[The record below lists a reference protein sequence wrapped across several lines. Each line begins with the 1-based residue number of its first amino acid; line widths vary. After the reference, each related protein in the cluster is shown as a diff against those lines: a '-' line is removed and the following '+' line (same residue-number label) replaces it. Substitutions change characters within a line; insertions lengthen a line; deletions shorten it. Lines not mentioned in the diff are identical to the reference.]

1 MPGQKPGLLSS
12 DHLCRPAGQLPAGH
26 VDGAAHELNG
36 RCGMTTRDRLVVT
49 VIAVFAVLGAAWML
63 VVSPERKRAAKLQ
76 AQVNA
81 ASSALA
87 GAESEAANARQ
98 AQARYAA
105 AYASVVALGK
115 AVPPGEEVP
124 SLIYQLA
131 QASNEKNVDFASI
144 QTGSGSGTGAG
155 SGPGTGAG
163 GRTAASGSAG
173 GASGAAGL
181 NQMPF
186 TFVFNGTFP
195 SLYKLFQQLNGFTV
209 RTTSGQLKI
218 SGRLLTIQGVK
229 LAPAIGVGSART
241 ANGQLSGTITATA
254 YVLPASQGLTGG
266 ASPNAPAGTTTTTAS
281 SGSGASSPSAPAI
294 ARVTP

>member
-1 MPGQKPGLLSS
+1 
-12 DHLCRPAGQLPAGH
+12 
-26 VDGAAHELNG
+26 
-36 RCGMTTRDRLVVT
+36 MTTRDRLVVT
-49 VIAVFAVLGAAWML
+49 VIAALAAIGAAWIL
-63 VVSPERKRAAKLQ
+63 VVSPERKQAAKLQ
-76 AQVNA
+76 AQVSA
-81 ASSALA
+81 ASSQLA

-124 SLIYQLA
+124 SLIYELA
-131 QASNEKNVDFASI
+131 QASNEKSVDFASI
-144 QTGSGSGTGAG
+144 QTGSGAGTGAGGGAGPGAGGGSGTGAG
-155 SGPGTGAG
+155 S
-163 GRTAASGSAG
+163 RTAAAG
-173 GASGAAGL
+173 AAASTSSAAGL

-209 RTTSGQLKI
+209 RTASGQLQI

-229 LAPAIGVGSART
+229 LAPATGVGSART
-241 ANGQLSGTITATA
+241 ASGQLTGTITATA

-266 ASPNAPAGTTTTTAS
+266 ASPSAPAGPATTTVA

-294 ARVTP
+294 ARVAP

>member
-1 MPGQKPGLLSS
+1 
-12 DHLCRPAGQLPAGH
+12 
-26 VDGAAHELNG
+26 
-36 RCGMTTRDRLVVT
+36 MTTRDRLVVT
-49 VIAVFAVLGAAWML
+49 VIAALAVLAAAWML
-63 VVSPERKRAAKLQ
+63 VVAPERKQAAKLE

-81 ASSALA
+81 ASSQLA

-144 QTGSGSGTGAG
+144 QTGSGSGTGAGGGSSTGAGSGSGTGAG

>member
-1 MPGQKPGLLSS
+1 
-12 DHLCRPAGQLPAGH
+12 
-26 VDGAAHELNG
+26 
-36 RCGMTTRDRLVVT
+36 MTTRDRLVVT
-49 VIAVFAVLGAAWML
+49 VIAVLAVLAAAWML
-63 VVSPERKRAAKLQ
+63 VVSPERKQAAKLQ

-144 QTGSGSGTGAG
+144 QTGSGSSTGAG
-155 SGPGTGAG
+155 GGSGTGAG
-163 GRTAASGSAG
+163 GGSGTVAGSGTGAGAGARTAASGAAG

-209 RTTSGQLKI
+209 RTTSGQLRI

-229 LAPAIGVGSART
+229 LAPATGVGSART
-241 ANGQLSGTITATA
+241 ANGQLSGTIMATA

-266 ASPNAPAGTTTTTAS
+266 ASPGAPAGTTTTTAS